1 VSAGGAVLIALLQS
15 NVPAFG
21 SHYAGKQFFAAKQSD
36 IMPSA
41 TAHCESDE
49 RVGGQRAGA
58 GPIRVVPFAPQE
70 AKPYDFP
77 HDVFHVVLSRN
88 GRAEKVA
95 DVEAAYGTCDVYA
108 VDLDGDQEPEVV
120 VESGLGRGTSA
131 YVRTLEIYKRRP
143 NNYERVF
150 YAPLSGYVP
159 VGDADPDTWE
169 RSYSFKTARGPASV
183 VLHLRLGPRS
193 SVWADAD
200 ALDALHFPVREYCWR
215 TPPGAYRLCHFEYA
229 TVEK

>member
-1 VSAGGAVLIALLQS
+1 MSAGAAVLIALLQS

-21 SHYAGKQFFAAKQSD
+21 SHYAGKQFFDARQSE
-36 IMPSA
+36 IAPSA
-41 TAHCESDE
+41 TAHCEGDE
-49 RVGGQRAGA
+49 RVSGQRAAA
-58 GPIRVVPFAPQE
+58 GPLRVVPFSPQE

-77 HDVFHVVLSRN
+77 HDVFHVLLSRN
-88 GRAEKVA
+88 GRAHKVA
-95 DVEAAYGTCDVYA
+95 DVEASYGTCDVYA

-131 YVRTLEIYKRRP
+131 YVRMLEIFKRRP
-143 NNYERVF
+143 QGYERVF
-150 YAPLSGYVP
+150 YALLSGYVP
-159 VGDADPDTWE
+159 VNDGDPDAWE
-169 RSYSFKTARGPASV
+169 RSYSFKKADGPASV

-215 TPPGAYRLCHFEYA
+215 TTPGAYRLCHFEYT